1 MDVLAKIKQAGL
13 AWSGSVYS
21 SLFKKL
27 SASARALAV
36 EENDK
41 AKGYVVLTAAKN
53 GPGAIKDSYLLEYY
67 PEKVID
73 GMKIAV
79 DFLSAKRVETIV
91 KGYLYVNSA
100 AYKKLNRKL
109 TELIK
114 DLPIRIFI
122 EPAGAGYIGGE
133 PSAILNAIE
142 GKRIEPRL
150 KPPFLT
156 AKGLWGQPTFISGAE
171 TFYNISLVAADE
183 YTGKRFYAVAGDCP
197 SPGIYELADN
207 LTIKELFQETEN
219 EPPFAFFVQ
228 DGGLASGEVLSSS
241 QLNRPVGAAGQIA
254 VHRLVNNDYRKI
266 IQSWLNFFVN
276 ESCGQCAPCRE
287 GAYQLKQIFSKK
299 KFDRALFNSL
309 LDNLSDT
316 SLCAFG
322 GSMSVPIKSFM
333 DNVYQQTNEKN

>member
-1 MDVLAKIKQAGL
+1 MDILAKIKQADLTWRAG
-13 AWSGSVYS
+13 AYS
-21 SLFKKL
+21 PLFKKL
-27 SASARALAV
+27 SASVRALAV

-41 AKGYVVLTAAKN
+41 AKGYVVSTAAEN
-53 GPGAIKDSYLLEYY
+53 GPGAVKDSYLLEYY
-67 PEKVID
+67 PEKIIN

-79 DFLSAKRVETIV
+79 DFLSAKRVKTIV
-91 KGYLYVNSA
+91 KGYLYINSS

-114 DLPIRIFI
+114 DLPIRIFV
-122 EPAGAGYIGGE
+122 EPPGVSYIGGE

-156 AKGLWGQPTFISGAE
+156 AEGLRGRPTFISGAE
-171 TFYNISLVAADE
+171 TFYNISLVAAGE
-183 YTGKRFYAVAGDCP
+183 YAHKRFYALTGDCV
-197 SPGIYELADN
+197 SPGVYELPDN
-207 LTIKELFQETEN
+207 LTIIELLRQTKNYPSFS
-219 EPPFAFFVQ
+219 FFIQ
-228 DGGLASGEVLSSS
+228 DGGLAAGEVLSSS

-254 VHRLVNNDYRKI
+254 VHRLAGNNFKEI
-266 IQSWLNFFVN
+266 MKGWLDFFVN

-287 GAYQLKQIFSKK
+287 GTYRLKQIFFKK
-299 KFDRALFNSL
+299 NIDWALFNSL

-322 GSMSVPIKSFM
+322 GYMPIPLKSFM
-333 DNVYQQTNEKN
+333 KNIYPTLNK